1 MLHQLGDARWRLLLA
16 EHNEAVRCEIERF
29 GGREA
34 KTTGDGFFVLFP
46 SPARAVR
53 VRQP

>member
-1 MLHQLGDARWRLLLA
+1 MLNEVGDARWRLLLA

-34 KTTGDGFFVLFP
+34 KTTGDVSYCF
-46 SPARAVR
+46 PARHVPCGLQR
-53 VRQP
+53 P